1 MIGFEKRFCVCVNEC
16 LQKKGLHHKFELK
29 LTNSV
34 PE

>member
-1 MIGFEKRFCVCVNEC
+1 MIGFKKRSCVNER

-29 LTNSV
+29 LTNLV